1 MIEIIIFSIIFIFLL
16 NFILFKL
23 LNIDS
28 IQNKIILVVISSV
41 IIYYYLSRSELHLP
55 LVQYKF
61 VKYSIGIFLLLCL
74 YYIVKHIYMFG
85 YNHVTSIMYIVL
97 VILIVV
103 IVLSVYYFNTEF
115 DSLYRHLYK
124 RLNNRNN
131 RK

>member
-61 VKYSIGIFLLLCL
+61 VKYFLNWLSGVSVFT
-74 YYIVKHIYMFG
+74 VKFS
-85 YNHVTSIMYIVL
+85 TSMG
-97 VILIVV
+97 
-103 IVLSVYYFNTEF
+103 T
-115 DSLYRHLYK
+115 
-124 RLNNRNN
+124 
-131 RK
+131 